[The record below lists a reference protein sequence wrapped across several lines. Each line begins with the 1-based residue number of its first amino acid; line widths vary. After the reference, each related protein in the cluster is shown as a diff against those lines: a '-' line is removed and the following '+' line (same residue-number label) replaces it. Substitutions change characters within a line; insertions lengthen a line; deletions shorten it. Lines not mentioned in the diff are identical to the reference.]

1 MLLGT
6 YQPTLIGRN
15 RLALPSKL
23 RREIR
28 GNQLI
33 LSVGMENCIFGF
45 EEEKWEQVTAADL
58 SRPISDSEG
67 RMLRRKLCT
76 NAERVTLDSQ
86 GRFVIPDAMMK
97 GAGIKNKLTLIGA
110 GDHFEIWDE
119 NLWDEYQKKLEKNLN
134 G

>member
-6 YQPTLIGRN
+6 YQPTLIDKN

-23 RREIR
+23 RREIK

-33 LSVGMENCIFGF
+33 LSVGMEDCIFGF

-58 SRPISDSEG
+58 SRPISDGQG

-86 GRFVIPDAMMK
+86 GRFVVPEAMMK
-97 GAGIKNKLTLIGA
+97 YAGVTDKLTLIGA
-110 GDHFEIWDE
+110 GDHFEIWNKTVWETYSNKIAKE
-119 NLWDEYQKKLEKNLN
+119 NI
-134 G
+134 

>member
-6 YQPTLIGRN
+6 YQPTLIGKN

-23 RREIR
+23 RREIK

-33 LSVGMENCIFGF
+33 LSVGMEDCIFGF
-45 EEEKWEQVTAADL
+45 EEEKWEQVTVTDL
-58 SRPISDSEG
+58 SRPISDGQG

-86 GRFVIPDAMMK
+86 GRFVVPEAMMK
-97 GAGIKNKLTLIGA
+97 YAGIKDKLTLIGA
-110 GDHFEIWDE
+110 GDHFEIWNKTTWETYSNKIAKE
-119 NLWDEYQKKLEKNLN
+119 NI
-134 G
+134 